1 MSSFTLKS
9 RIQRVVVHARGAVV
23 TRSVTLTQALPTD
36 ACELVIDNITPLAEP
51 ATFRAI
57 AKGSRQIVSAIPR
70 FVVPDGPTKAGSATE
85 RVQTAEAARL
95 ALNEERSHV
104 MGRRNQLAGIQ
115 FNLGLDRRLQK
126 TNARTRIGE
135 ALAMTKLVQD
145 ELAELDARIAKL
157 DQAIAKAD
165 RDIEAARIA
174 EAQARA
180 SERADTSRPTISC
193 HVGLGRGEAALEGL
207 EIEYVVL
214 AARFWPTYK
223 AWLTKGATQLR
234 LEMDALVVQDT
245 GEDWTQVEM
254 VLSTADLIHDAR
266 LPELPSLRFGR
277 ATPPKKRGYRA
288 PPPGLESM
296 FESYDLAMTK
306 MTSTVTVDAL
316 RAAPP
321 PMPGPAF
328 QGMRDGAAPGGAPV
342 LQSLDSGQLMARSLM
357 DDGIDDDDDR
367 EQVRFSVKGGGES
380 MQTRAGSFSPPPP
393 PARSLM
399 SEGAPRP
406 AAPPAAKK
414 KAPPPP
420 QAMKMRQGAARA
432 ADSGGGGYGMA
443 KEAAEEFGGDFEV
456 GLVEP
461 DDAWL
466 DFDSLTLPGLGQ
478 PGRGRLT
485 RNSDNSWRAAAIQA
499 KQKIDSFSNPART
512 KDPYIYRGLF
522 DYCYEAVG
530 RGDVPSNGRPHR
542 VHVLAKEGPAKPRF
556 RTVPKESADVF
567 REALIENPLGAP
579 LCAGPMDV
587 FLDGALVTTT
597 DIAAVDRGGV
607 VAVGL
612 GIEDRLR
619 VARNARMEE
628 STAGLLG
635 GSTHLDHFVTVDIT
649 SSLGMPITIEV
660 LERIPVTDDKDVS
673 VKLIATD
680 PESEAYDQSDLG
692 SPVRGGRRFRIEV
705 AAGGKAKVSYAYRI
719 KLPAKSEIVGGNRRE

>member
-1 MSSFTLKS
+1 MSSFTLNS
-9 RIQRVVVHARGAVV
+9 RIQRVVVHARGAIV
-23 TRSVTLTQALPTD
+23 TRAVTLTEALPNE
-36 ACELVIDNITPLAEP
+36 ACELVIAGITPLAEP

-57 AKGSRQIVSAIPR
+57 VKGSRQVVSAIPR
-70 FVVPDGPTKAGSATE
+70 FVTPDGPAKAGSATE

-126 TNARTRIGE
+126 TNARTRIGD

-145 ELAELDARIAKL
+145 ELAELDQRIAKL
-157 DQAIAKAD
+157 DRAIVNAD
-165 RDIEAARIA
+165 REIESARIA
-174 EAQARA
+174 EAQARS

-193 HVGLGRGEAALEGL
+193 HVRLGRGEAALESL

-254 VLSTADLIHDAR
+254 VLSTADLVHDAR

-288 PPPGLESM
+288 PPAGLESM
-296 FESYDLAMTK
+296 FESYDAAMVK
-306 MTSTVTVDAL
+306 MPPPAMVDAL

-321 PMPGPAF
+321 PMSRPAYQAMP
-328 QGMRDGAAPGGAPV
+328 QGAPPGGAPA
-342 LQSLDSGQLMARSLM
+342 SPSFDGGQLMARSLM
-357 DDGIDDDDDR
+357 ADEVDEDEEIEDAR
-367 EQVRFSVKGGGES
+367 SMLKGGGGS
-380 MQTRAGSFSPPPP
+380 AVTRSGAIPPPQ
-393 PARSLM
+393 ARYSKM
-399 SEGAPRP
+399 EGAPKP
-406 AAPPAAKK
+406 AAPAPKK
-414 KAPPPP
+414 KAPPPSP
-420 QAMKMRQGAARA
+420 AMKMRLGASPA
-432 ADSGGGGYGMA
+432 ADFGGGGYDMS
-443 KEAAEEFGGDFEV
+443 KEAAEFEEHEGGV

-466 DFDSLTLPGLGQ
+466 DFDALTLPGAGN

-485 RNSDNSWRAAAIQA
+485 RDSDSQWRSTALSA
-499 KQKIDSFSNPART
+499 KQKIESFPNPART

-542 VHVLAKEGPAKPRF
+542 VHVMAKEGPAKPRF
-556 RTVPKESADVF
+556 RTVPKESTDVF
-567 REALIENPLGAP
+567 REALIENPMGAP

-597 DIAAVDRGGV
+597 DVAAVDRGGV
-607 VAVGL
+607 FAVGL

-628 STAGLLG
+628 STVGLLG
-635 GSTHLDHFVTVDIT
+635 GSTHLDHYITVDIT

-673 VKLIATD
+673 VKVIATD

-692 SPVRGGRRFRIEV
+692 SPVRGGRRFRLEV
-705 AAGGKAKVSYAYRI
+705 AAGGKARASYAYRI